1 MEGFSP
7 ELAVVTHGGGKLLWQ
22 KGHTAHAAREEAHAY
37 ALRILD
43 DVYAEAM
50 VEELAVPVFRGRK
63 TGREKFAGAEI
74 SWSCEGVMGVGKR
87 CRWLHLARAGA
98 ELRPRVRDPI
108 QRPGRSAALCL
119 ADIPGCFNT
128 VVGDDDHGPRRRA
141 RAARP
146 AAARADASGGLC
158 HARVRGCST
167 RRTRSS
173 TICGS
178 YGCGWGWTT
187 AWRSRSARESSIT
200 NFGGCRYGSSS
211 VREMWRPVR
220 LSSRAA
226 RGSRRRR
233 WRCATSSGV
242 CRGCWTTTSKRCSV
256 RRPRYATGAR
266 ANRKRSRM
274 LRALRPRALPGSL
287 GALRPPRRGAA
298 GPGRDL
304 GPLPAAQRR

>member
-187 AWRSRSARESSIT
+187 AWRSRSHANRRSRTSVVAATDRARSARCGGPS
-200 NFGGCRYGSSS
+200 GCRRAPRAEVEGD
-211 VREMWRPVR
+211 VG
-220 LSSRAA
+220 AA
-226 RGSRRRR
+226 RPRPACAADAGRRLASAARSGDRATRR
-233 WRCATSSGV
+233 AHAPTEND
-242 CRGCWTTTSKRCSV
+242 RGC
-256 RRPRYATGAR
+256 
-266 ANRKRSRM
+266 
-274 LRALRPRALPGSL
+274 
-287 GALRPPRRGAA
+287 
-298 GPGRDL
+298 
-304 GPLPAAQRR
+304 